1 MRTAASAAS
10 TMSSAV
16 AGSIDS
22 ADERNLT
29 TRGPCSSRWD
39 GSESSPVRSSVG
51 PSSDPSWSPMRSS
64 TAGAGTINVVH
75 RSRRRSVTPIRSEGT
90 PQASRSPHQNAASH
104 QPGSPSRG
112 TITPTRGAIRQPS
125 RRRRDTGHPLP
136 DGSPPPRAYASR
148 AGRGRSYA
156 NPLRV
161 GSTSGRGFAGAL
173 ELSTAVI
180 GNVNLDVLIWPARD
194 IPPPGAERPVERVDL
209 RAGGGAAIAG
219 ATLARLGAHPIVV
232 GCVGDDPAGDI
243 VLEELRGYGVDASR
257 INRGG
262 EPTGV
267 SVAFEEPGRDRSF
280 LISLG
285 CLAGFDSSTVPPDA
299 VEADLVL
306 ICGYFNLPAMRGQE
320 AMGLLRR
327 VKQAGGKTLLD
338 TGQDH
343 DGWPARTR
351 EEILELLP
359 LVDVFLPNLSEA
371 ELCSGEG
378 DPLTAA
384 KGLQRES
391 GGWVVVKLGGDGC
404 LAVGPGG
411 Q

>member
-1 MRTAASAAS
+1 M
-10 TMSSAV
+10 
-16 AGSIDS
+16 
-22 ADERNLT
+22 
-29 TRGPCSSRWD
+29 
-39 GSESSPVRSSVG
+39 
-51 PSSDPSWSPMRSS
+51 
-64 TAGAGTINVVH
+64 
-75 RSRRRSVTPIRSEGT
+75 
-90 PQASRSPHQNAASH
+90 
-104 QPGSPSRG
+104 
-112 TITPTRGAIRQPS
+112 
-125 RRRRDTGHPLP
+125 
-136 DGSPPPRAYASR
+136 
-148 AGRGRSYA
+148 
-156 NPLRV
+156 
-161 GSTSGRGFAGAL
+161 
-173 ELSTAVI
+173 STAVI

-232 GCVGDDPAGDI
+232 GCVGGDPAGDI

-285 CLAGFDSSTVPPDA
+285 CLAGFDSSTVPPYA

-411 Q
+411 QEHRVEAPRVDVIDTTGAGDAFNASLMLGLAEGIGWGEALGSAVETASQVVSRPSGDRYPAARDG